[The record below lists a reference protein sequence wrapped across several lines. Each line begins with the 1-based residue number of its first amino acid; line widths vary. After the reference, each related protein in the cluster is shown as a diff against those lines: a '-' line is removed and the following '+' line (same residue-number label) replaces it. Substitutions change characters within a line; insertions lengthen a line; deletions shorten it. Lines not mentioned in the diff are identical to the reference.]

1 MFKIQGTTMYLT
13 RGDTLD
19 LTVTILQA
27 DGNVYTPDSG
37 DTVRF
42 AVKASYK
49 DQRTI
54 LNVDIP
60 IDTLRLRVES
70 EDTKKFT
77 ARKEPYVYDIQ
88 LTKEDGTVDTFID
101 CAQLYITDEVE

>member
-1 MFKIQGTTMYLT
+1 MFKINGTTMYLT

-19 LTVTILQA
+19 VTISILNA
-27 DGNVYTPDSG
+27 DGSEYIPTEGDS
-37 DTVRF
+37 VRF
-42 AVKASYK
+42 AVKGAYK

-54 LNVDIP
+54 LIVDIP

-77 ARKEPYVYDIQ
+77 ARKDPYVYDIQ

-101 CAQLYITDEVE
+101 RAQLYITEEVE

>member
-19 LTVTILQA
+19 VTVTILQS
-27 DGNVYTPDSG
+27 DGSVYTPDPE
-37 DTVRF
+37 DKVRF
-42 AVKASYK
+42 AAKSSYK

>member
-1 MFKIQGTTMYLT
+1 MFKINGTTMYLT

-19 LTVTILQA
+19 VTVTILNA
-27 DGNVYTPDSG
+27 DGSVYTPVTG
-37 DTVRF
+37 DQVRF
-42 AVKASYK
+42 AVKSTYK

-60 IDTLRLRVES
+60 TDTLRLRVES
-70 EDTKKFT
+70 DDTKKFT

-101 CAQLYITDEVE
+101 CAQLYITEEVE